1 MIPQPTFRPDPW
13 RILRFAAVLPLALL
27 SGCAIFGFLASR
39 APLPDTD
46 AAYKG
51 MTGETVAILVDA
63 DEAQRLDFPN
73 IEADIANAVQS
84 HLILSKSKPL
94 ASTRF
99 VDPYSVVQFQRNH
112 PELKG
117 MPVTDVAPRL
127 GATRVLYVELREF
140 STRSDVA
147 VDLFRGSALG
157 NVRVVEV
164 TPNQP
169 GSAKVTFKED
179 DIRAKFPAGQSEGQP
194 LSDAVNPDTMYLGT
208 VQTLALE
215 IAERFYQHPSPQN

>member
-1 MIPQPTFRPDPW
+1 MNSHHTFRASAW
-13 RILRFAAVLPLALL
+13 LILRLAAVLPLTLL

-39 APLPDTD
+39 APQPDVD

-51 MTGETVAILVDA
+51 ISGETVAILVDA

-73 IEADIANAVQS
+73 IEADIATAVQS
-84 HLILSKSKPL
+84 HLVLSKAKSL

-112 PELKG
+112 PEIKG

-127 GATRVLYVELREF
+127 GATRVLYV
-140 STRSDVA
+140 
-147 VDLFRGSALG
+147 DLYRGSALG

-164 TPNQP
+164 MPNQP

-179 DIRAKFPAGQSEGQP
+179 DIRAKFPANGGEGEP
-194 LSDAVNPDTMYLGT
+194 LSDDVNPDTMYLGT

-215 IAERFYQHPSPQN
+215 IAERFYQHPAPQD